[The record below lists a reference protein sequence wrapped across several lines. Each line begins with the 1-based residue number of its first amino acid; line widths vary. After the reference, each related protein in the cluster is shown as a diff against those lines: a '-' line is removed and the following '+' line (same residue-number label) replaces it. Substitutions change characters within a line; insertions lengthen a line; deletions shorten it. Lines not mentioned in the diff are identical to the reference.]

1 MFSDTVKEAIDAA
14 LQRNA
19 PLDDF
24 VAILR
29 QFRDGG
35 ITADSA
41 LAALESL
48 RAGAGSTED
57 RILEIMDIVSGF
69 CAPHLRVWGE

>member
-1 MFSDTVKEAIDAA
+1 MSDSLKKAIDAA
-14 LQRNA
+14 LQRSA

-24 VAILR
+24 AAILR

-35 ITADSA
+35 TTADSA
-41 LAALESL
+41 LATLESL